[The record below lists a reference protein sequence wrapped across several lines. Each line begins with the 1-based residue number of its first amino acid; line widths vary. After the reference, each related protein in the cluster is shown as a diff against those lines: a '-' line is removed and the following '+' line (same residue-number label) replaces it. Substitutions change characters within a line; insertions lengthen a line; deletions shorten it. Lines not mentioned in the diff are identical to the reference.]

1 MLDCAPSPHSSP
13 VRHGGAGHSCPLLL
27 GEATGTKRELPM
39 ATELVNS
46 VAILGAVCSMFL
58 TLFSIT
64 SCSLVVQQGPVSRSA
79 RAGSSGNGVLR

>member
-1 MLDCAPSPHSSP
+1 MLECAPSPHSSP
-13 VRHGGAGHSCPLLL
+13 VGHGGAGHGC
-27 GEATGTKRELPM
+27 EDTGTKREVPM

-58 TLFSIT
+58 TLFPIT

-79 RAGSSGNGVLR
+79 RAGSSGSGVMR